1 MINKAL
7 FAVLAITPLIGSTA
21 ALAGDDDENRRRIS
35 VKLDGYQAV
44 RVTGQPPAF
53 NAQVEGAVSTTGRG
67 NFSAR
72 IDREKRVITYD
83 FSYQDLEGDV
93 LQAHIHFGR
102 PGTNGGVMVFL
113 CSNLN
118 NDPSPTPTPACPGP
132 RSGSVSGV
140 IEPQDVIEFAA
151 LPAVEQGI
159 TAGEFDEMLKA
170 IDAGAAHVLLHTTTH
185 VPGEIRGDIRGIG
198 RDRDR
203 DRD

>member
-7 FAVLAITPLIGSTA
+7 FGVSAIAALIGSPVS
-21 ALAGDDDENRRRIS
+21 LADDENTRQIS
-35 VKLDGYQAV
+35 AKLDGYQAV

-53 NAQVEGAVSTTGRG
+53 NAQVEGAVSTTGSG
-67 NFSAR
+67 AFAAN
-72 IDREKRVITYD
+72 IDRVNRVITYD
-83 FSYQDLEGDV
+83 LNYDALEGDV

-140 IEPQDVIEFAA
+140 IEPQDVIEFPP
-151 LPAVEQGI
+151 LSAVQQGI

-170 IDAGAAHVLLHTTTH
+170 IDAGAAHVLVHSTLH
-185 VPGEIRGDIRGIG
+185 VPGELRGDIRDLR
-198 RDRDR
+198 RDRD
-203 DRD
+203 

>member
-1 MINKAL
+1 MINKML
-7 FAVLAITPLIGSTA
+7 FAVLAITAVYSPVS
-21 ALAGDDDENRRRIS
+21 LADDEDGRRIS
-35 VKLDGYQAV
+35 AKLDGYQAV

-67 NFSAR
+67 AFSAN
-72 IDREKRVITYD
+72 IDRVNRVITYD
-83 FSYQDLEGDV
+83 LNYDALEGDV

-132 RSGSVSGV
+132 RSGAVSGV
-140 IEPQDVIEFAA
+140 IEPQDVIEFPP
-151 LPAVEQGI
+151 LSAVQQGI

-170 IDAGAAHVLLHTTTH
+170 IDAGAAHVLVHSTLH
-185 VPGEIRGDIRGIG
+185 VPGELRGDIRGLR

-203 DRD
+203 D

>member
-7 FAVLAITPLIGSTA
+7 FGVSAIAALIGSSVS
-21 ALAGDDDENRRRIS
+21 LADDENTRQIS
-35 VKLDGYQAV
+35 AKLDGYQAV

-67 NFSAR
+67 AFSAN
-72 IDREKRVITYD
+72 IDRVNRVITYD
-83 FSYQDLEGDV
+83 LNYDALEGDV

-140 IEPQDVIEFAA
+140 IEPQDVIEFPP
-151 LPAVEQGI
+151 LSAVQQGI
-159 TAGEFDEMLKA
+159 TAGEFDEMLRA
-170 IDAGAAHVLLHTTTH
+170 IDAGAAHVLVHSTLH
-185 VPGEIRGDIRGIG
+185 VPGELRGDIRGQK
-198 RDRDR
+198 RDRD
-203 DRD
+203 

>member
-7 FAVLAITPLIGSTA
+7 FGLSAITALIGSPVS
-21 ALAGDDDENRRRIS
+21 LADDENGRRIS

-67 NFSAR
+67 AFSAN
-72 IDREKRVITYD
+72 IDRVNRVITYD
-83 FSYQDLEGDV
+83 LDYDALEGDV

-140 IEPQDVIEFAA
+140 IEPQDVIEFPP
-151 LPAVEQGI
+151 LSAVQQGI

-170 IDAGAAHVLLHTTTH
+170 IDAGAAHVLVHSTLH
-185 VPGEIRGDIRGIG
+185 VPGELRGDIRGLR
-198 RDRDR
+198 RDRD
-203 DRD
+203 

>member
-7 FAVLAITPLIGSTA
+7 FGLSAITALIGSPVS
-21 ALAGDDDENRRRIS
+21 LADDENGRRIS

-53 NAQVEGAVSTTGRG
+53 NAQVEGAVSTTGSG
-67 NFSAR
+67 AFAAR
-72 IDREKRVITYD
+72 IDRVNRVITYD
-83 FSYQDLEGDV
+83 LNYDALEGDV

-140 IEPQDVIEFAA
+140 IEPQDVIEFPP
-151 LPAVEQGI
+151 LSAVQQGI

-170 IDAGAAHVLLHTTTH
+170 IDAGAAHVLVHSTLH
-185 VPGEIRGDIRGIG
+185 VPGELRGDIRGLR
-198 RDRDR
+198 RDRD
-203 DRD
+203 

>member
-7 FAVLAITPLIGSTA
+7 FGVSAIAALIGSPVS
-21 ALAGDDDENRRRIS
+21 LADDENGRRIS
-35 VKLDGYQAV
+35 AKLDGYQAV

-67 NFSAR
+67 GFSAN
-72 IDREKRVITYD
+72 IDRVNRVITYD
-83 FSYQDLEGDV
+83 LNYDALEGDV

-140 IEPQDVIEFAA
+140 IEPQDVIEFPP
-151 LPAVEQGI
+151 LSAVQQGI

-170 IDAGAAHVLLHTTTH
+170 IDAGAAHVLVHSTLH
-185 VPGEIRGDIRGIG
+185 VPGELRGDIRGLR
-198 RDRDR
+198 RDRD
-203 DRD
+203 

>member
-7 FAVLAITPLIGSTA
+7 FGLSAITALIGSPVS
-21 ALAGDDDENRRRIS
+21 LADDENGRRIS

-67 NFSAR
+67 AFSAN
-72 IDREKRVITYD
+72 IDRVNRVITYD
-83 FSYQDLEGDV
+83 LNYDALEGDV

-140 IEPQDVIEFAA
+140 IEPQDVIEFPP
-151 LPAVEQGI
+151 LSAVQQGI

-170 IDAGAAHVLLHTTTH
+170 IDAGAAHVLVHSTLH
-185 VPGEIRGDIRGIG
+185 VPGELRGDIRGLR
-198 RDRDR
+198 RDRD
-203 DRD
+203 

>member
-7 FAVLAITPLIGSTA
+7 FGVSAIAALIGSSVS
-21 ALAGDDDENRRRIS
+21 LADDENTRQIS
-35 VKLDGYQAV
+35 AKLDGYQAV

-67 NFSAR
+67 VFSAN
-72 IDREKRVITYD
+72 IDRVNRVITYD
-83 FSYQDLEGDV
+83 LNYDALEGDV

-140 IEPQDVIEFAA
+140 IEPQDVIEFPP
-151 LPAVEQGI
+151 LSAVQQGI

-170 IDAGAAHVLLHTTTH
+170 IDAGAAHVLVHSTLH
-185 VPGEIRGDIRGIG
+185 VPGELRGDIRGLR
-198 RDRDR
+198 RDRD
-203 DRD
+203 

>member
-7 FAVLAITPLIGSTA
+7 FGVSAIAALIGSPVS
-21 ALAGDDDENRRRIS
+21 LADDENGRRIS
-35 VKLDGYQAV
+35 AKLDGYQAV

-67 NFSAR
+67 AFSAN
-72 IDREKRVITYD
+72 IDRVNRVITYD
-83 FSYQDLEGDV
+83 LNYDALEGDV

-140 IEPQDVIEFAA
+140 IEPQDVIEFPP
-151 LPAVEQGI
+151 LSAVQQGI

-170 IDAGAAHVLLHTTTH
+170 IDAGAAHVLVHSTLH
-185 VPGEIRGDIRGIG
+185 VPGELRGDIRGLR
-198 RDRDR
+198 RDRD
-203 DRD
+203 